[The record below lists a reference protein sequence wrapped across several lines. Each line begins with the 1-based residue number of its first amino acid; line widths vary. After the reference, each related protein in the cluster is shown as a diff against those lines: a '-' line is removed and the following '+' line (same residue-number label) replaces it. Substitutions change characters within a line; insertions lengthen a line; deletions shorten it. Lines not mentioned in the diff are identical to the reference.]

1 MKRGDIVLVKFPHAS
16 GTNSINL
23 RAWAPPILDVQL
35 VLRCQEF
42 SMPKK
47 IRELKSR
54 MAMTPNRIRKKMSAI
69 SSGKWRVP
77 NDVSISYAH

>member
-1 MKRGDIVLVKFPHAS
+1 MKRGDIVLVKFPTRAER
-16 GTNSINL
+16 TATNL

-47 IRELKSR
+47 IRELKSM
-54 MAMTPNRIRKKMSAI
+54 MAMTPNRIRKKMSAS

-77 NDVSISYAH
+77 NDFSISYAH